1 MIFWPIRPPK
11 LFRNRH
17 IHTIIIN
24 RSQSIEHILQKN
36 FIIMRVSV
44 KFFPNFIT
52 IITRLELYCQNS
64 GQLKFKPF
72 IRKNMYRLQNM
83 RQKIIFF
90 WIWTSACHGTF
101 FEKFSSKRLLITNL
115 AYAFIISFLRD
126 IDRQQLNHFAKNPRT
141 KIVAFSCF
149 ETAQKTAFF
158 HFFSFLKIL
167 KNID

>member
-11 LFRNRH
+11 LFHNRH

-44 KFFPNFIT
+44 KFFPNFIA

-72 IRKNMYRLQNM
+72 IRKNIYRLQNM
-83 RQKIIFF
+83 RRKIIFF
-90 WIWTSACHGTF
+90 WIWPSVCHGTF
-101 FEKFSSKRLLITNL
+101 FEKFPPKDLLITNL
-115 AYAFIISFLRD
+115 AYDFIISFLHD
-126 IDRQQLNHFAKNPRT
+126 IDGQQLNHFAKNPRT
-141 KIVAFSCF
+141 KIVTFSCF